1 MIPKLYSQQAH
12 SQLQN
17 NVREMDKVYGGSG
30 GSHGLLTNIYHTGNL
45 RVSRKTFVVN
55 IKMSK
60 NNAGK
65 LTY

>member
-12 SQLQN
+12 LQLQN
-17 NVREMDKVYGGSG
+17 NVREMDKVYGGS
-30 GSHGLLTNIYHTGNL
+30 HALLSKIYHTGNL

-55 IKMSK
+55 TKMSK